1 MDLLKDIRRPVA
13 GDLERYEALFRHSLE
28 HENDLLGRILAH
40 VAARRGKM
48 MRPLL
53 VLLVSRAFSGA
64 EASEGTLRSAVALEL
79 LHTASL
85 IHDDVVDQSALRR
98 GQQSVNSVYGN
109 QLAVLSGD
117 FLLSLALLETAR
129 TADLRVVE
137 IIARLGGTLAS
148 GEVRQTENVERPETT
163 EADYFAVIRS
173 KTAALFEA
181 CARLGALGAGAG
193 AADVERAARLGE
205 LVGLCFQIRDD
216 IFDFYADGG
225 QGDADGKLGK
235 PTGADMA
242 EGKLTL
248 PVIHALGAA
257 PSAEMSALAAR
268 VKQREATAEE
278 IARLVDFAKQSG
290 GIAYARSV
298 MSRLAA
304 EACALAGKMG
314 ASDVAQ
320 ALTNYVN
327 FVVGRDF

>member
-1 MDLLKDIRRPVA
+1 MA
-13 GDLERYEALFRHSLE
+13 ADLERYEALFCRSLE
-28 HENDLLGRILAH
+28 HENDLLGRMLAH
-40 VAARRGKM
+40 VASRRGKM

-53 VLLVSRAFSGA
+53 VLLVSRALSGA
-64 EASEGTLRSAVALEL
+64 EASECALRSAVALEL

-85 IHDDVVDQSALRR
+85 VHDDVVDHSALRR
-98 GQQSVNSVYGN
+98 GRKSLNAVYGN

-129 TADLRVVE
+129 TADLHVVE

-148 GEVRQTENVERPETT
+148 GEVRQAENVERAETT
-163 EADYFAVIRS
+163 EADYFDVIRS

-181 CARLGALGAGAG
+181 CARLGARSAGAD
-193 AADVERAARLGE
+193 ATAVERAARLGE
-205 LVGLCFQIRDD
+205 LIGLCFQIRDD
-216 IFDFYADGG
+216 IFDFYADRG

-248 PVIHALGAA
+248 PVIHALSAA

-268 VKQREATAEE
+268 VKRIEATPDE
-278 IARLVDFAKQSG
+278 IARLVDFSKQSG
-290 GIAYARSV
+290 GIDYARSV
-298 MSRLAA
+298 MHRLADEARALAVSLGEA
-304 EACALAGKMG
+304 EASQALAR
-314 ASDVAQ
+314 
-320 ALTNYVN
+320 YVD